1 MHGIFEFDQ
10 AKTLVKAG
18 CRVAFTV
25 VDIRSIRRWRKWGV
39 DRYEHDGVSVFRI
52 NIPGGRL
59 PRSVQNR
66 LIKFGLR
73 TLYPLIEKEFGK
85 PDVIHSHFTSL
96 GYAAAC
102 MKERLCAPLV
112 VTEHSSEMLK
122 VPLNKKLHSMAQK
135 AYSTADVVVAV
146 SPALAAVIKT
156 YFGITPE
163 YIPNVVDTS
172 LFFFN
177 PGPRAT
183 ITDCCFISVGG
194 LIESKRLN
202 LLIEAFARAFNG
214 NPDVSLV
221 IFGEGPERRRLERMI
236 RDLGQEDRITLMGAQ
251 PRSVIAKKMQSCR
264 CFVLPSHH
272 ETFGVVYIEAMASG
286 LPIIAT
292 RCGGPEH
299 FIHEE
304 NGLLIPVDDVQALI
318 GAMRYMYLNF
328 SRYDSNRISGEAK
341 KLFSPESVGK
351 QLMEIY
357 KELIS

>member
-1 MHGIFEFDQ
+1 
-10 AKTLVKAG
+10 
-18 CRVAFTV
+18 
-25 VDIRSIRRWRKWGV
+25 
-39 DRYEHDGVSVFRI
+39 
-52 NIPGGRL
+52 
-59 PRSVQNR
+59 
-66 LIKFGLR
+66 
-73 TLYPLIEKEFGK
+73 
-85 PDVIHSHFTSL
+85 
-96 GYAAAC
+96 
-102 MKERLCAPLV
+102 
-112 VTEHSSEMLK
+112 
-122 VPLNKKLHSMAQK
+122 
-135 AYSTADVVVAV
+135 
-146 SPALAAVIKT
+146 
-156 YFGITPE
+156 
-163 YIPNVVDTS
+163 
-172 LFFFN
+172 
-177 PGPRAT
+177 
-183 ITDCCFISVGG
+183 VGG